1 MTGQADDTD
10 WKWHRAA
17 FWGVLIVG
25 AVLRFVALGRVPG
38 GLNSDEASSGVEAL
52 SVLRTGADLWG
63 NHLPV
68 WFPAWGSGMNALY
81 TYIAVP
87 VVWLFGLDTVTL
99 RAVGAVFGVLTLP
112 VAYAA
117 TRLHFGRDTAL
128 IATLLLAVLPWHVM
142 SSRWAL
148 DSNLAPLFFTLGL
161 YTIGRALKDGGRWV
175 LLAFGP
181 WAVAIYAYP
190 VVIYAVIPGSVG
202 ILAFFWRRVIADP
215 WLWVAGI
222 VIAKLIVLP
231 FGLFLLKNYL
241 LHGQHLPF
249 ESALPFSVP
258 ALAATRFSQI
268 GQSFALTVFNNL
280 TFLLGGYRDDAIWH
294 QSRYFLPL
302 TGAVPFL
309 TLAGAAVLVQGSIKT
324 RQPNVVLI
332 VAAAI
337 VFPILTLPLQLTRLN
352 WFYIP
357 SLMLAA
363 CFLISLPIAFR
374 RTVLAASALYLTL
387 FLVPFYAYYFTS
399 YNQEAA
405 VLDTKLGN
413 GFRLDLEDAMRT
425 EAALAKPDEPIY
437 LAIGEPQPYLYPLF
451 YGLGS
456 VEDFQATRR
465 MAVVDGVFRVSS
477 FGRFVF
483 DKDALPADHG
493 YVFLTLSTALPCASP
508 EALKAGPVWATGR
521 CPNP

>member
-1 MTGQADDTD
+1 MTGQTSDTD

-17 FWGVLIVG
+17 FWAVLIVG
-25 AVLRFVALGRVPG
+25 AALRFVALGRVPG

-87 VVWLFGLDTVTL
+87 VVWLFGLSSVSL

-112 VAYAA
+112 VAYSA
-117 TRLHFGRDTAL
+117 TRLHFSRDAAL
-128 IATLLLAVLPWHVM
+128 IVMLLLAVLPWHVM

-161 YTIGRALKDGGRWV
+161 YTIGRALKDGGRWP
-175 LLAFGP
+175 LLAFVP
-181 WAVAIYAYP
+181 WAVAVYAYP
-190 VVIYAVIPGSVG
+190 VVLYAEIPSSIG
-202 ILAFFWRRVIADP
+202 ILIFFRRRILADLRRWVGGFIIAAM
-215 WLWVAGI
+215 VA
-222 VIAKLIVLP
+222 LP
-231 FGLFLLKNYL
+231 FGLFLLKDYV
-241 LHGQHLPF
+241 LHTAHLPF
-249 ESALPFSVP
+249 ESFLPFSVP
-258 ALAATRFSQI
+258 VLAATRLSQV
-268 GQSFALTVFNNL
+268 GHSSVLMVFYNL
-280 TFLLGGYRDDAIWH
+280 TFLLGGYRDFAIWH
-294 QSRYFLPL
+294 QSRLFLPL

-309 TLAGAAVLVQGSIKT
+309 TLAGAGLLLRDGMKA
-324 RQPNVVLI
+324 RQPNIVLI

-337 VFPILTLPLQLTRLN
+337 IFPILTLPLQLTRLN
-352 WFYIP
+352 WFLIP

-363 CFLISLPIAFR
+363 YFLTALPAAVR
-374 RTVLAASALYLTL
+374 RTVLAVSALYLIL
-387 FLVPFYAYYFTS
+387 FLIPFYSYYFAG

-405 VLDTKLGN
+405 SLDTDLGN
-413 GFRLDLEDAMRT
+413 GFRMGLKNAMRAD
-425 EAALAKPDEPIY
+425 AALAKPDEPIY

-456 VEDFQATRR
+456 VEDFQATRQ
-465 MAVVDGVFRVSS
+465 MTVVDGVFKVSG

-483 DKDALPADHG
+483 DKSALPAG
-493 YVFLTLSTALPCASP
+493 QSYVFVTRSTALPCASP
-508 EALKAGPVWATGR
+508 EALMSGPMWATGR
-521 CPNP
+521 CSP